1 MKNKFINFDIKK
13 LGLLKNY
20 NETENKEE
28 NQMMKFPFKVITLAT
43 LATIITATN
52 GSTIHALAQEQ
63 TAQEQKIEN
72 YALGPEGLKKALAET
87 GSHILVMDLYAKTMI
102 KQPNVNLS
110 NIDLGS
116 GGEELIKNIHLNQEL
131 SRINANYWL
140 DTAKPNIQKTAR
152 NIVNYDEQF
161 QNYYDT
167 LVDTVKKKDKVSL
180 KEGIGDLIYTIHT
193 NSNEVTEVIKM
204 LEAFKTKLYTNT
216 VDFKNNVGGPDGQ
229 GGLTAILAGKQALVP
244 QLQAEIENLRSTQK
258 THFDNVL
265 AWSIGGGLGA
275 AILVIGTI
283 AGAVVIVVTGG
294 TATPAV
300 VGGLTALGA
309 AGIGLGTAAGVEASN
324 HMNSY
329 NEISNKIGELSMK
342 ADLANQ
348 AVISL
353 TNTKDTLTYLYQT
366 VDQAIMSLTSIQQ
379 QWNKMGAN
387 YKDLYDNI
395 DQMQEHKLSLIPD
408 DLKAAKQSWNDIHK
422 DAEFISKDI
431 AFKQEKTN

>member
-1 MKNKFINFDIKK
+1 MK
-13 LGLLKNY
+13 
-20 NETENKEE
+20 
-28 NQMMKFPFKVITLAT
+28 KFPFKVLTLAT
-43 LATIITATN
+43 LATVITSTTGN
-52 GSTIHALAQEQ
+52 TIHAFAQEQ
-63 TAQEQKIEN
+63 TAQEQKIGN

-116 GGEELIKNIHLNQEL
+116 EGGELIKNIHLNQEL

-140 DTAKPNIQKTAR
+140 DTAKPQIQKTAR

-167 LVDTVKKKDKVSL
+167 LVDTVQKKDKAGL
-180 KEGIGDLIYTIHT
+180 KEGINDLITTINT
-193 NSNEVTEVIKM
+193 NSKEVTDVIKM
-204 LEAFKTKLYTNT
+204 LQDFKGKLYQNST
-216 VDFKNNVGGPDGQ
+216 DFKNNVGGPDGK
-229 GGLTAILAGKQALVP
+229 GGLTAILAGQQATIP
-244 QLQAEIENLRSTQK
+244 QLQAEIEQLRSTQK
-258 THFDNVL
+258 KHFDDVL

-275 AILVIGTI
+275 AILVIAAIG
-283 AGAVVIVVTGG
+283 GAVVIVVTGG

-300 VGGLTALGA
+300 IGGLSALGA
-309 AGIGLGTAAGVEASN
+309 AGIGLGTAAGVTASN

-329 NEISNKIGELSMK
+329 NEISKKIGELGTK
-342 ADLANQ
+342 ADLASQ

-353 TNTKDTLTYLYQT
+353 TNAKDTLGYLYQT
-366 VDQAIMSLTSIQQ
+366 VDQAILSLTNIQK
-379 QWNKMGAN
+379 QWNTMGAN
-387 YKDLYDNI
+387 YTDLLDNI
-395 DQMQEHKLSLIPD
+395 DSMQEHKFSLIPD

-431 AFKQEKTN
+431 AFKQE

>member
-1 MKNKFINFDIKK
+1 
-13 LGLLKNY
+13 
-20 NETENKEE
+20 
-28 NQMMKFPFKVITLAT
+28 MMKFPFKVITVAT

-342 ADLANQ
+342 TDLANQ

>member
-1 MKNKFINFDIKK
+1 MK
-13 LGLLKNY
+13 
-20 NETENKEE
+20 
-28 NQMMKFPFKVITLAT
+28 KFPYKVLTVVTLAT
-43 LATIITATN
+43 VITATN
-52 GSTIHALAQEQ
+52 SNSIHALAQEQ
-63 TAQEQKIEN
+63 NVQVQIAQEQKNGN
-72 YALGPEGLKKALAET
+72 YELGPEGLKKALAET

-110 NIDLGS
+110 NIDLGLE
-116 GGEELIKNIHLNQEL
+116 GGDLIKNIHLNQEL

-140 DTAKPNIQKTAR
+140 DTAKPKIQKTAR

-167 LVDTVKKKDKVSL
+167 LVDFAQKKDKEGL
-180 KEGIGDLIYTIHT
+180 KEGISDLVSTIDI
-193 NSNEVTEVIKM
+193 NSKEVTEVIKM

-216 VDFKNNVGGPDGQ
+216 IDFKNNVGGPDGK

-244 QLQAEIENLRSTQK
+244 QLQAEIEQLRATQQA
-258 THFDNVL
+258 HFDNVL

-283 AGAVVIVVTGG
+283 AGGVVIVVTGG
-294 TATPAV
+294 TATPVV

-309 AGIGLGTAAGVEASN
+309 AGIGLGTAAGVVASS
-324 HMNSY
+324 HMNAY
-329 NEISNKIGELSMK
+329 NEISHRIGELSMK

-366 VDQAIMSLTSIQQ
+366 VDQAIMSLTNIQL
-379 QWNKMGAN
+379 QWHTMGAN

-395 DQMQEHKLSLIPD
+395 DQMQDHKLSLIPD

-422 DAEFISKDI
+422 DAEFIAKDI
-431 AFKQEKTN
+431 AFTQELTN

>member
-1 MKNKFINFDIKK
+1 
-13 LGLLKNY
+13 
-20 NETENKEE
+20 
-28 NQMMKFPFKVITLAT
+28 MMKFPFKVITLAT

-329 NEISNKIGELSMK
+329 NKISNKIGELSMK

>member
-1 MKNKFINFDIKK
+1 
-13 LGLLKNY
+13 
-20 NETENKEE
+20 
-28 NQMMKFPFKVITLAT
+28 MMKFPFKVITLAT

-431 AFKQEKTN
+431 AFKQE

>member
-1 MKNKFINFDIKK
+1 
-13 LGLLKNY
+13 
-20 NETENKEE
+20 
-28 NQMMKFPFKVITLAT
+28 MMKFPFKVITLAT

-300 VGGLTALGA
+300 VGLTALGA

>member
-1 MKNKFINFDIKK
+1 
-13 LGLLKNY
+13 
-20 NETENKEE
+20 
-28 NQMMKFPFKVITLAT
+28 MMKFPFKVITLAT

-216 VDFKNNVGGPDGQ
+216 VDFKNNVRGPDGQ

>member
-1 MKNKFINFDIKK
+1 
-13 LGLLKNY
+13 
-20 NETENKEE
+20 
-28 NQMMKFPFKVITLAT
+28 MKFPFKVITLAT

>member
-1 MKNKFINFDIKK
+1 
-13 LGLLKNY
+13 
-20 NETENKEE
+20 
-28 NQMMKFPFKVITLAT
+28 MMKFPFKVITLAT

-283 AGAVVIVVTGG
+283 AGAVVIVVNGG

-395 DQMQEHKLSLIPD
+395 DQLQEHKLSLIPD

>member
-1 MKNKFINFDIKK
+1 
-13 LGLLKNY
+13 
-20 NETENKEE
+20 
-28 NQMMKFPFKVITLAT
+28 MMKFPFKVITLAT

-422 DAEFISKDI
+422 DAEFISK
-431 AFKQEKTN
+431 

>member
-1 MKNKFINFDIKK
+1 MK
-13 LGLLKNY
+13 
-20 NETENKEE
+20 
-28 NQMMKFPFKVITLAT
+28 KFPFKVLTLAT
-43 LATIITATN
+43 LATVITATTGN
-52 GSTIHALAQEQ
+52 TIHAFTQEK
-63 TAQEQKIEN
+63 TAQEQKVEN
-72 YALGPEGLKKALAET
+72 YTLGPEGLKKALAET

-116 GGEELIKNIHLNQEL
+116 EGGELIKNIHLNQEL

-140 DTAKPNIQKTAR
+140 DTAKPKIQKTAR

-167 LVDTVKKKDKVSL
+167 LVDTVQKKDKAGL
-180 KEGIGDLIYTIHT
+180 KEGINDLITTINT
-193 NSNEVTEVIKM
+193 NSKEVTEVIKM
-204 LEAFKTKLYTNT
+204 LQDFKAKLYTNST
-216 VDFKNNVGGPDGQ
+216 DFKNNVGGPDGK
-229 GGLTAILAGKQALVP
+229 GGLTALLAGQQALIP
-244 QLQAEIENLRSTQK
+244 QLQAEIEKLHSTQK
-258 THFDNVL
+258 EHFDNVL

-275 AILVIGTI
+275 VILVIGAI

-309 AGIGLGTAAGVEASN
+309 AGIGLGTAAGVTASK
-324 HMNSY
+324 HMDSY
-329 NEISNKIGELSMK
+329 NEISNKIGQLSTK
-342 ADLANQ
+342 ADLASQ

-353 TNTKDTLTYLYQT
+353 TNAKDTLAYLYQT
-366 VDQAIMSLTSIQQ
+366 VDQAILSLTNIQQ

-387 YKDLYDNI
+387 YTDLYDNI

-431 AFKQEKTN
+431 AFKQE

>member
-1 MKNKFINFDIKK
+1 MKKR
-13 LGLLKNY
+13 
-20 NETENKEE
+20 
-28 NQMMKFPFKVITLAT
+28 PFKVLAVATLAT
-43 LATIITATN
+43 LITTTN
-52 GSTIHALAQEQ
+52 GNTIHVLAQEK
-63 TAQEQKIEN
+63 TAQEQKVGN
-72 YALGPEGLKKALAET
+72 YELGPEGLKKALAET

-110 NIDLGS
+110 NIDLGPE
-116 GGEELIKNIHLNQEL
+116 GGELIKNIHLNQEL

-140 DTAKPNIQKTAR
+140 DTAKPKIQKTAR

-161 QNYYDT
+161 KNYYDT
-167 LVDTVKKKDKVSL
+167 LVDTVQKKDKAGL
-180 KEGIGDLIYTIHT
+180 KEGINDLITTIDT
-193 NSNEVTEVIKM
+193 NSKEVTEVIKM

-216 VDFKNNVGGPDGQ
+216 TDFKNNVGGPDGK
-229 GGLTAILAGKQALVP
+229 GGLTAILAGKQALIP
-244 QLQAEIENLRSTQK
+244 QLQAEIEKLSATQRE
-258 THFDNVL
+258 HFDNVL

-275 AILVIGTI
+275 AILVIAAIG
-283 AGAVVIVVTGG
+283 GAVVIVVTGG
-294 TATPAV
+294 TATPVV

-309 AGIGLGTAAGVEASN
+309 AGIGLGTAAGVTASN

-329 NEISNKIGELSMK
+329 NEISNKIGQLSMK

-353 TNTKDTLTYLYQT
+353 TSTKDTLTYLYQT
-366 VDQAIMSLTSIQQ
+366 VDQAIMSLTNIQK
-379 QWNKMGAN
+379 QWNTMGAN

-431 AFKQEKTN
+431 AFKQE

>member
-1 MKNKFINFDIKK
+1 
-13 LGLLKNY
+13 
-20 NETENKEE
+20 
-28 NQMMKFPFKVITLAT
+28 MMKFPFKVITLAT
-43 LATIITATN
+43 LATVITATN
-52 GSTIHALAQEQ
+52 GSTIHALVQEQ

-116 GGEELIKNIHLNQEL
+116 AGGELIKNIHLNQEL

-180 KEGIGDLIYTIHT
+180 KEGIGDLINTIHI
-193 NSNEVTEVIKM
+193 NSNDVTEVIKM

-258 THFDNVL
+258 SHFDNVL

>member
-1 MKNKFINFDIKK
+1 MK
-13 LGLLKNY
+13 
-20 NETENKEE
+20 
-28 NQMMKFPFKVITLAT
+28 KFPYKVLTVVTLAT
-43 LATIITATN
+43 VITATN
-52 GSTIHALAQEQ
+52 SNSIHALAQEQ
-63 TAQEQKIEN
+63 NVQVQIAQEQKNGN
-72 YALGPEGLKKALAET
+72 YELGPEGLKKALAET

-116 GGEELIKNIHLNQEL
+116 EGGDLIKNIHLNQEL

-140 DTAKPNIQKTAR
+140 DTAKPKIQKTAR

-167 LVDTVKKKDKVSL
+167 LVDFAQKKDKEGL
-180 KEGIGDLIYTIHT
+180 KEGISDLVSTIDI
-193 NSNEVTEVIKM
+193 NSKEVTEVIKM

-216 VDFKNNVGGPDGQ
+216 IDFKNNVGGPDGK

-244 QLQAEIENLRSTQK
+244 QLQAEIEQLRATQQA
-258 THFDNVL
+258 HFDNVL

-275 AILVIGTI
+275 TILVIGTI
-283 AGAVVIVVTGG
+283 AGGVVIVVTGG
-294 TATPAV
+294 TATPVV

-309 AGIGLGTAAGVEASN
+309 AGIGLGTAAGVVASS
-324 HMNSY
+324 HMNAY
-329 NEISNKIGELSMK
+329 NEISHRIGELSMK

-366 VDQAIMSLTSIQQ
+366 VDQAIMSLTNIQL
-379 QWNKMGAN
+379 QWHTMGAN

-395 DQMQEHKLSLIPD
+395 DQMQDHKLSLIPD

-422 DAEFISKDI
+422 DAEFIAKDI
-431 AFKQEKTN
+431 AFTQELTN

>member
-1 MKNKFINFDIKK
+1 MKK
-13 LGLLKNY
+13 
-20 NETENKEE
+20 T
-28 NQMMKFPFKVITLAT
+28 PFKVLTFITLAS
-43 LATIITATN
+43 IITTTN
-52 GSTIHALAQEQ
+52 GSAIHVFAQDR
-63 TAQEQKIEN
+63 TVQEQKIEI
-72 YALGPEGLKKALAET
+72 YTLGPEGLKKELAKT
-87 GSHILVMDLYAKTMI
+87 GSNILVMDLYAKTMI

-110 NIDLGS
+110 SIDLGS
-116 GGEELIKNIHLNQEL
+116 GGEELIKNIQLNQEL
-131 SRINANYWL
+131 SRINASYWL
-140 DTAKPNIQKTAR
+140 DTAKPNIQKIAR

-167 LVDTVKKKDKVSL
+167 LVDTVKKKDKMNL
-180 KEGIGDLIYTIHT
+180 KEGIGDLIDTIHT

-216 VDFKNNVGGPDGQ
+216 VDFKNNVGGPDGK

-258 THFDNVL
+258 LHFDNVL

-275 AILVIGTI
+275 AILVIGAI
-283 AGAVVIVVTGG
+283 AGSIVIVVTGG

-300 VGGLTALGA
+300 IGGLTALGA

-379 QWNKMGAN
+379 QWNTMGAN

>member
-1 MKNKFINFDIKK
+1 MK
-13 LGLLKNY
+13 
-20 NETENKEE
+20 
-28 NQMMKFPFKVITLAT
+28 KFPFKVLTLAT
-43 LATIITATN
+43 LATVLTATTGN
-52 GSTIHALAQEQ
+52 TLHAFAQEQ
-63 TAQEQKIEN
+63 TAQEQKIGN

-87 GSHILVMDLYAKTMI
+87 GSHMLVMDLYAKTMI

-116 GGEELIKNIHLNQEL
+116 DGGALIKNIHLNQEL
-131 SRINANYWL
+131 SRSNANYWL
-140 DTAKPNIQKTAR
+140 DTAKPQIQKTAR

-167 LVDTVKKKDKVSL
+167 LVDTVQKKDKAGL
-180 KEGIGDLIYTIHT
+180 KEGINDLISTIDT
-193 NSNEVTEVIKM
+193 NSKEVTEVIKV

-216 VDFKNNVGGPDGQ
+216 TDFKNNVGGPDGQ
-229 GGLTAILAGKQALVP
+229 GGLTAILAGKQALIP
-244 QLQAEIENLRSTQK
+244 QLQAEIEKLHSTQK
-258 THFDNVL
+258 EHFDNVL

-275 AILVIGTI
+275 AILVIGAI

-300 VGGLTALGA
+300 IGGLSALGA
-309 AGIGLGTAAGVEASN
+309 AGIGLGTAAGVTASN

-329 NEISNKIGELSMK
+329 NEISKKIGELSTK

-353 TNTKDTLTYLYQT
+353 TNAKDTLTYLYQT
-366 VDQAIMSLTSIQQ
+366 VDQAIMSLTNIQQ
-379 QWNKMGAN
+379 QWNKMGGN

-431 AFKQEKTN
+431 AFKQE